1 MRYLSSQKI
10 LRSSQVRYS
19 RQESHF
25 VRGRWGKRS
34 SFFRRNKNNKKMK
47 EELTHSYCGMLTLFC
62 KRFLMTEDEFLKEA
76 GFEKKRVRAALA
88 ADVEN

>member
-1 MRYLSSQKI
+1 
-10 LRSSQVRYS
+10 
-19 RQESHF
+19 
-25 VRGRWGKRS
+25 
-34 SFFRRNKNNKKMK
+34 MK

-76 GFEKKRVRAALA
+76 RFEKKRVRAALA